1 MPGTFRRDI
10 QFYRFCLYGFFKNL
24 RFFEAFLVLFFLEKG
39 LTFLAIGTLYAAREI
54 TINLFEI
61 PSGIIADVAGRKR
74 TLMLSFVF
82 YIISFV
88 IFFFSQ
94 KFGLFFLAMI
104 VFSLGEAFR
113 SGNHKAMI
121 FHYLQAHGWLDQ
133 KVHYYGITRSWSQ
146 MGSALSALSGA
157 AVVFLSGSYKYIFLF
172 SVIPYVL
179 DLIMVAGYPSFLDGD
194 RQQARWTMVAGRF
207 SEVFKELMNGLR
219 TRRVLGII
227 GSLSMYSGYYKGI
240 KDYLQPVIATWALAV
255 PFLVSYTEKQRSSL
269 FVGAVFFI
277 VYILS
282 SFASRYSGHFADHYS
297 RLSVPMNITLAVGL
311 AGGILSGFFYTY
323 ELWVLS
329 VVFFILVYMI
339 ENVRKPIG
347 VAYLSSNV
355 SSNVYASVLSVD
367 SQAQSLGAAVIAP
380 LIGIFAD
387 LFGVGWGI
395 VAGTASLLL
404 ISPLLYLGKGD
415 KKNENG

>member
-1 MPGTFRRDI
+1 MSGTFRRDI

-39 LTFLAIGTLYAAREI
+39 LTFLAIGTLYAVREI
-54 TINLFEI
+54 TINIFEI
-61 PSGIIADVAGRKR
+61 PSGIIADVAGRRR

-94 KFGLFFLAMI
+94 QYGLFLVAMI

-121 FHYLQAHGWLDQ
+121 FHYLQVNGWAGQ

-157 AVVFLSGSYKYIFLF
+157 AVVFFTGSYKYIFLY

-179 DLIMVAGYPSFLDGD
+179 DFIMVAGYPRFLDGD
-194 RQQARWTMVAGRF
+194 RHRASWRMVAEQFR
-207 SEVFKELMNGLR
+207 EVFTDLLDGIRSRKVLR
-219 TRRVLGII
+219 II

-240 KDYLQPVIATWALAV
+240 KDYLQAVIATWAIAV
-255 PFLVSYTEKQRSSL
+255 PILVNMTDKQRSSVM
-269 FVGAVFFI
+269 VGFVFFL
-277 VYILS
+277 VYIMS
-282 SFASRYSGHFADHYS
+282 SFASRYSGRFADRYAN
-297 RLSVPMNITLAVGL
+297 LAIPMNISLAVGL
-311 AGGILSGFFYTY
+311 ASGILSGLFYNF
-323 ELWVLS
+323 ELWAVS
-329 VVFFILVYMI
+329 VVFFIIVYMI
-339 ENVRKPIG
+339 ENVRKPVG
-347 VAYLSSNV
+347 VVYLSNGV
-355 SSNVYASVLSVD
+355 SSSVHASVLSVD
-367 SQAQSLGAAVIAP
+367 SQAQSLGAAAVAP

-395 VAGTASLLL
+395 MAGTASLIL
-404 ISPLLYLGKGD
+404 IAPLLYLGKEE
-415 KKNENG
+415 KIQENG